1 MPLLAY
7 GDVQMIWPL
16 SYMLPI
22 EQDLPD
28 EVAILMAEGKHER
41 MHALR
46 QLQATSNIIH
56 KASGQTKT
64 LSDFAVPPGV
74 FAGPVGPNQK
84 RVVREVDGR
93 AKAFILT
100 GVDTPAVSHQQ
111 VLDDAVEHVP
121 LLVLGLDHGSAGGAG
136 AGFCQ

>member
-1 MPLLAY
+1 
-7 GDVQMIWPL
+7 
-16 SYMLPI
+16 MLPD

-28 EVAILMAEGKHER
+28 EVATVLAEGKQER
-41 MHALR
+41 MSALR

-56 KASGQTKT
+56 KASGGRKT
-64 LSDFAVPPGV
+64 IADFAVPPGA

-84 RVVREVDGR
+84 RVVRDVGGR

-100 GVDTPAVSHQQ
+100 GVGTPAVSCQQ
-111 VLDDAVEHVP
+111 VLDDAVERAP
-121 LLVLGLDHGSAGGAG
+121 LLVLGLGQGSGGAAG